1 MRVTFPN
8 EKKFEVYHAV
18 ESLKLSRREVAKRF
32 GLSLTRVQQM
42 MSDVTAFVSEYGS
55 EDLLNV
61 PPERRELVALR
72 LCYERMSFFYRT
84 IMRKYNAL
92 EASNGSTGPM
102 VKLLTTASKLSGD
115 QAKLAGRIAKVEQ
128 EMIEAGT
135 LDYQQHVFEYEDG
148 EEEETESATPV
159 RTLAP
164 RAADEQEVDDEDDS
178 ELTLEEAQQ
187 VAAIITKL
195 GPDASSE
202 QFFEELVAQGLVD
215 RFEKTPVQR
224 PR

>member
-1 MRVTFPN
+1 MRVTFPS
-8 EKKFEVYHAV
+8 EQKFEVYHAV

-61 PPERRELVALR
+61 APERRELVALR
-72 LCYERMSFFYRT
+72 LCYERMCFFYRT

-92 EASNGSTGPM
+92 EASNGSTGAM
-102 VKLLTTASKLSGD
+102 VKLLTTGSKISMD

-135 LDYQQHVFEYEDG
+135 LDFQQHAFEYEDDDDDDL
-148 EEEETESATPV
+148 ESATPV
-159 RTLAP
+159 RATAQ
-164 RAADEQEVDDEDDS
+164 QEEEDDDN
-178 ELTLEEAQQ
+178 EREPTEEEMQ
-187 VAAIITKL
+187 AIKEIFTKL
-195 GPDASSE
+195 GPNATSE
-202 QFFEELVAQGLVD
+202 QVYAELVKRGMENV
-215 RFEKTPVQR
+215 FEKTPVQR
-224 PR
+224 AG

>member
-1 MRVTFPN
+1 MRVTFPS

-18 ESLKLSRREVAKRF
+18 ESLKLTRREVAKRF

-42 MSDVTAFVSEYGS
+42 MADVTAFVSEYGS

-61 PPERRELVALR
+61 EPQRRELVALR
-72 LCYERMSFFYRT
+72 LCYERMCFFYRT

-92 EASNGSTGPM
+92 EASNGSTGAM
-102 VKLLTTASKLSGD
+102 VKLLTTGSKISMD

-135 LDYQQHVFEYEDG
+135 LDYQQHVFEYEDD

-159 RTLAP
+159 RALAP
-164 RAADEQEVDDEDDS
+164 RAADEQEDDDEDDD

-187 VAAIITKL
+187 VAAIIKKL
-195 GPDASSE
+195 GPDASS
-202 QFFEELVAQGLVD
+202 QQLFQELVAQGLAD